1 MPSAV
6 PFPVAQMES
15 PSHYRRKRTASLFS
29 VSSNSSRISFQP
41 PLLEKTVP
49 ARTSSHLVYG
59 SFGPTASAEESLSH
73 IRRLSLG
80 GKGLN
85 VFSSSSSARHER
97 PWHDE
102 DADSPLSSGLPS
114 PVIPSIMRTSSSST
128 LEEGLPSPLLPS
140 TAYIHHNLV
149 APSSKG
155 KAREEMNP
163 ILARLERKSKLLCQK
178 AQCATCG
185 KMGADFP
192 RCGRC
197 SMMWCSRE
205 CRMSRGKRHVCNP
218 SK

>member
-1 MPSAV
+1 
-6 PFPVAQMES
+6 MES
-15 PSHYRRKRTASLFS
+15 SSHYRRKRTASLFS
-29 VSSNSSRISFQP
+29 VSSGSSRMSFQP

-59 SFGPTASAEESLSH
+59 SFGPTASAQDSLSH

-80 GKGLN
+80 GKGSN
-85 VFSSSSSARHER
+85 VFSSSSLVRHNP

-102 DADSPLSSGLPS
+102 DADSPLSSGVSS

-128 LEEGLPSPLLPS
+128 LDDGLPSPLLPS
-140 TAYIHHNLV
+140 MPYVHQNLV
-149 APSSKG
+149 APSRKG
-155 KAREEMNP
+155 KAKDEMNP
-163 ILARLERKSKLLCQK
+163 ILARLERKSRLLCQK

-185 KMGADFP
+185 KTGADFP

-205 CRMSRGKRHVCNP
+205 CRMSGGKRHVCNP
-218 SK
+218 SN